1 MADGVSY
8 SSAVSA
14 NAPCVLD
21 TTSKPSR
28 FNASPRRFAKY
39 TLLSM
44 RSTLTGRPAGITV
57 VPPHLVLLHL
67 PRLLVLDLAC
77 AYRDSTP
84 PSHHRHATTNARRS
98 ARPMSPA
105 SS

>member
-1 MADGVSY
+1 IIFAISKAPISRIFDAQRIADGASY
-8 SSAVSA
+8 SRVVSA

-44 RSTLTGRPAGITV
+44 RRTLTGRPAGITV

-67 PRLLVLDLAC
+67 PRLLVLDLEIGRA
-77 AYRDSTP
+77 
-84 PSHHRHATTNARRS
+84 HV
-98 ARPMSPA
+98 
-105 SS
+105 